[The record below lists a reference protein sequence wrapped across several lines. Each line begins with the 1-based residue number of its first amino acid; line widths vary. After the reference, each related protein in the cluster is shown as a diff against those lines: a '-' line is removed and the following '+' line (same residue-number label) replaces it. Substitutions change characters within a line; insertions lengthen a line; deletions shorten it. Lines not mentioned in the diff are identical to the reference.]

1 MRDSFEMACEKIC
14 ECYRAG
20 GKVLVCGN
28 GGSAADSGH
37 IVGELVKGFLKKR
50 PLPEK
55 WQKELGMPLQLGL
68 PAIDLTAQSAVISA
82 TANDLGGDYVYAQQ
96 VMAYAGE
103 NDVLIGIS
111 TSGNAANVINAAR
124 VAHVKGAAVIA
135 LTGEGG
141 GRLAEYC
148 DILLNVHERETYR
161 VQEKHLELYHR
172 LCARVE
178 AVFFAE

>member
-1 MRDSFEMACEKIC
+1 
-14 ECYRAG
+14 
-20 GKVLVCGN
+20 
-28 GGSAADSGH
+28 
-37 IVGELVKGFLKKR
+37 
-50 PLPEK
+50 
-55 WQKELGMPLQLGL
+55 
-68 PAIDLTAQSAVISA
+68 
-82 TANDLGGDYVYAQQ
+82 
-96 VMAYAGE
+96 MAYAGE